1 MYSLRNFEV
10 ENVLEFYRNITKTLW
25 LSHALMFEYPLF
37 QEKPV
42 KIFPCF
48 YHSEIREKHV
58 SGEFSAP
65 LGTKVIRLL
74 QKSKIVWK
82 RSLIQFLILSDNV
95 NYFPQYSDLHSLKQT
110 NQNKQTNKQTNKQ
123 KTLHFAFSSGTYLT
137 SQWRQTAQCTWS
149 SDWSQWVL
157 VWYHLLHIFIWLQ
170 FITLHHKIENSKSLL
185 IYKVIT
191 GILQC
196 ISCVYI
202 LSKYFRILTT
212 VPELI
217 SSDMM

>member
-1 MYSLRNFEV
+1 VRG
-10 ENVLEFYRNITKTLW
+10 R
-25 LSHALMFEYPLF
+25 
-37 QEKPV
+37 
-42 KIFPCF
+42 
-48 YHSEIREKHV
+48 RR
-58 SGEFSAP
+58 
-65 LGTKVIRLL
+65 RLL
-74 QKSKIVWK
+74 QQHQLQLLLVLSSPSWMLLTFHSGASWSRERFNWTASPLMFGVWVIEDEDTTL
-82 RSLIQFLILSDNV
+82 RSGRRGGGTG
-95 NYFPQYSDLHSLKQT
+95 KK
-110 NQNKQTNKQTNKQ
+110 NKTNKQTNKQ

>member
-65 LGTKVIRLL
+65 LGTK
-74 QKSKIVWK
+74 S
-82 RSLIQFLILSDNV
+82 
-95 NYFPQYSDLHSLKQT
+95 
-110 NQNKQTNKQTNKQ
+110 
-123 KTLHFAFSSGTYLT
+123 
-137 SQWRQTAQCTWS
+137 
-149 SDWSQWVL
+149 
-157 VWYHLLHIFIWLQ
+157 
-170 FITLHHKIENSKSLL
+170 
-185 IYKVIT
+185 
-191 GILQC
+191 
-196 ISCVYI
+196 
-202 LSKYFRILTT
+202 
-212 VPELI
+212 
-217 SSDMM
+217 